1 MIEIPVFQHQNFR
14 IKNKIIIEPD
24 MFYSKAYMELSASA
38 LRTLQRCLQKRK
50 WSTVKIRKKKSIV
63 YENEGFIFPYSEA
76 ELLNIKSTQ
85 FWKNIR
91 KLIEAGFIDIVHQGG
106 WYQKNEKHKD
116 YSVYCL
122 SERWRH
128 YGTDQF
134 KKVEKPK
141 VLQKDYCVRENIRRQ
156 RTKPT
161 SQKRSGHLHDSEV
174 DGGKMKNIR
183 LHESEVSESFPNTPE
198 TLTGTG

>member
-1 MIEIPVFQHQNFR
+1 
-14 IKNKIIIEPD
+14 
-24 MFYSKAYMELSASA
+24 MFYSKAYLELSASA
-38 LRTLQRCLQKRK
+38 MRTLQRCLQKRNWGK
-50 WSTVKIRKKKSIV
+50 EKVNGKKRVV
-63 YENEGFIFPYSEA
+63 YYNDPFVFPYSEA
-76 ELLNIKSTQ
+76 AFLNIKSTQ
-85 FWKNIR
+85 FWKNLR

-106 WYQKNEKHKD
+106 WYQKDERHKD

-141 VLQKDYCVRENIRRQ
+141 VLQKDFYVRENIRRQ

-161 SQKRSGHLHDSEV
+161 SQKRSGHLHDSE
-174 DGGKMKNIR
+174 DDRPKKKNIR
-183 LHESEVSESFPNTPE
+183 LHESEVSESLPNTPE
-198 TLTGTG
+198 TLTCTG